1 MYVWYMYVWY
11 MMMVTDDQRPKNPYS
26 KLALLSGKFLR
37 VRKIFARMMKN
48 CSEQP
53 NLPGLFD

>member
-37 VRKIFARMMKN
+37 VRKNFARMMKK
-48 CSEQP
+48 S
-53 NLPGLFD
+53 F